1 MVACCG
7 RAAVIAARQIGA
19 LRDDEGAHDHL
30 NSLAQAAFADAAQAA
45 ELEAIGSHQQV
56 LRHGHIQ
63 VGTLQLLCTKP
74 TLQDYWASPCICM
87 RADAFIN
94 DLASGGQTWG
104 RPARGLC
111 KGRLSIPLAAHQCR
125 RSAGEP

>member
-45 ELEAIGSHQQV
+45 ELEAVGRHQQV

-63 VGTLQLLCTKP
+63 VCTLQLLCIKP
-74 TLQDYWASPCICM
+74 SLQDYWTSNCQS
-87 RADAFIN
+87 
-94 DLASGGQTWG
+94 LHLHGKQLLT
-104 RPARGLC
+104 
-111 KGRLSIPLAAHQCR
+111 
-125 RSAGEP
+125 